1 MNLDMDKWLDES
13 HLRDAQESTGMV
25 GTHGTEQL
33 EEKPGTF
40 LLESSKKVMIE
51 FNYSWTI
58 DNFNTLMNVNA
69 GQGIRSD
76 TFLFDQTKWHFIL
89 HPNGSN
95 AASKNFVSMW
105 LFNDSVTEEIFVEY
119 QMTIGEQVYRKV
131 DTYIK
136 PGHGNGTLR
145 LVSHGDILRNNF
157 LDDKGRLVVN
167 VTLYKQAGDNV
178 SKIHPQRILRT
189 TREKTVIY
197 GGFHEYKTKS

>member
-1 MNLDMDKWLDES
+1 MDLDMDKRLDES
-13 HLRDAQESTGMV
+13 HLRDAQESTGMA

-33 EEKPGTF
+33 EEQPGTL

-76 TFLFDQTKWHFIL
+76 TFLFDKTTWHFIL

-95 AASKNFVSMW
+95 AASKYFVSLW

-136 PGHGNGTLR
+136 
-145 LVSHGDILRNNF
+145 
-157 LDDKGRLVVN
+157 
-167 VTLYKQAGDNV
+167 
-178 SKIHPQRILRT
+178 SK
-189 TREKTVIY
+189 Y
-197 GGFHEYKTKS
+197 